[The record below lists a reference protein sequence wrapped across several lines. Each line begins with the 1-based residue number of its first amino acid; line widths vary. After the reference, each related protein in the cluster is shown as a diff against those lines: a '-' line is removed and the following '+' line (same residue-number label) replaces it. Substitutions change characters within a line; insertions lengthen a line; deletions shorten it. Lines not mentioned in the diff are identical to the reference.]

1 MDPIRIL
8 VADDEPGIRG
18 SLQLILAARGHS
30 VDTAENGGEAL
41 EKVRAAVAEDRPP
54 QLLVTDIQMPGL
66 SGLEMLETL
75 RQEGIDLP
83 TLVISGYG
91 DRESVAELRRHGCR
105 HFIDKPF
112 NPDQVV
118 EAVQRVLEDAGD

>member
-8 VADDEPGIRG
+8 VADDEPGIRR